1 MKKTVIC
8 TVCPNGCRVQVEYTC
23 REDAVVSGNSCPRG
37 AEYAVAECFAPQRT
51 FSSSVP
57 ICDASRAMMPV
68 RTDKPV
74 PREKLVECMAALR
87 QIALTAPVKCH
98 TVLAADF
105 LGTGADLITCMTLE
119 KEGK

>member
-1 MKKTVIC
+1 MKKNVIC

-51 FSSSVP
+51 FTSSVP
-57 ICDASRAMMPV
+57 ICGASRAMMPV

-87 QIALTAPVKCH
+87 QITLTAPVKCH
-98 TVLAADF
+98 TVLA
-105 LGTGADLITCMTLE
+105 LSLIHISEPTRR
-119 KEGK
+119 

>member
-1 MKKTVIC
+1 
-8 TVCPNGCRVQVEYTC
+8 
-23 REDAVVSGNSCPRG
+23 
-37 AEYAVAECFAPQRT
+37 
-51 FSSSVP
+51 
-57 ICDASRAMMPV
+57 MMPV

-87 QIALTAPVKCH
+87 QITLTAPVKCH